1 MKEKTMEPGE
11 IIYFEA
17 GTSFEIPV
25 INQPGNAFRAR
36 NYNEVFPKF
45 EPLYVS
51 KTGRIEGLWIMG
63 NNYTTSGYYGA
74 YPHGYLPRI
83 LSIFP
88 DIAEADIIHVCA
100 GSLPPGNYTRVD
112 KNPKLQP
119 EICCDAKDLSKH
131 ISRRYKLALVDV
143 PYSKEDAEHY
153 GFPMLSRKK
162 VLNQCF
168 EALEPGGWVVWLD
181 QVLPMFSKEKW
192 NWSLAIGMI
201 KSTNHRVRGV
211 FGFCKKEES

>member
-1 MKEKTMEPGE
+1 
-11 IIYFEA
+11 
-17 GTSFEIPV
+17 
-25 INQPGNAFRAR
+25 
-36 NYNEVFPKF
+36 
-45 EPLYVS
+45 
-51 KTGRIEGLWIMG
+51 MG

-74 YPHGYLPRI
+74 HPHGYLQRI
-83 LSIFP
+83 MSMFP
-88 DIAEADIIHVCA
+88 DISEADIIHVCA

-112 KNPKLQP
+112 KNPELRP
-119 EICCDAKDLSKH
+119 EICCDAEDLSKH

-162 VLNQCF
+162 VLSQCF
-168 EALEPGGWVVWLD
+168 EALEPGGWVIWLD
-181 QVLPMFSKEKW
+181 QVLPMFSKDHW

-211 FGFCKKEES
+211 FGFCKRGES